1 MLVLKSSSLL
11 NVESESERT
20 KFPELLIA
28 FICSESEQKMGDELA
43 SLLEVYHLMQKAGRS
58 ATLTLSSKGG
68 NATIAKLVI
77 ELNDASSTST
87 TSSQS
92 KPAAPASG
100 SRRHRRRGKAA
111 RAKANARAAQ
121 YQAAQA
127 KCAASLVPGDAPSA
141 PLDRALLPPPP
152 APGIPITSRR
162 LMTVIRRRANT
173 WTSFNQLDGA
183 TEETPPPP
191 SRPRLQPQPPICY
204 EHCDI
209 DEHCDDC
216 GKCEFLCSDHFGC
229 DCELIDHDQRVA
241 FECAICYC
249 RVELIDN
256 SLYCRREERHM

>member
-1 MLVLKSSSLL
+1 
-11 NVESESERT
+11 
-20 KFPELLIA
+20 
-28 FICSESEQKMGDELA
+28 
-43 SLLEVYHLMQKAGRS
+43 MQKAGRS

-87 TSSQS
+87 TSSPS
-92 KPAAPASG
+92 KPAAPASR

-127 KCAASLVPGDAPSA
+127 KCAASVVPGGAPSA

-183 TEETPPPP
+183 TEEAESQSEARQGDASSPTSPSPP
-191 SRPRLQPQPPICY
+191 SPSIPTTPVVKVKLCWACYDPYTGTPKCPTTCHHLQGSEPP
-204 EHCDI
+204 
-209 DEHCDDC
+209 
-216 GKCEFLCSDHFGC
+216 
-229 DCELIDHDQRVA
+229 
-241 FECAICYC
+241 
-249 RVELIDN
+249 
-256 SLYCRREERHM
+256 

>member
-1 MLVLKSSSLL
+1 
-11 NVESESERT
+11 
-20 KFPELLIA
+20 
-28 FICSESEQKMGDELA
+28 
-43 SLLEVYHLMQKAGRS
+43 MQKAGRS

-87 TSSQS
+87 HPRHQS
-92 KPAAPASG
+92 LQPLLPGVDVIIDVA
-100 SRRHRRRGKAA
+100 RRREPRQMPEPPSNRLLKPSVLHLL
-111 RAKANARAAQ
+111 
-121 YQAAQA
+121 Y
-127 KCAASLVPGDAPSA
+127 VPSA
-141 PLDRALLPPPP
+141 PPDRPLLPPPP
-152 APGIPITSRR
+152 APGIPIPSRR